1 MQLAGKWKSDGSD
14 DPTQGGKAT
23 TWNSTTSTGDDAG
36 AELITVHSNSGSP
49 SNFMY
54 ELVAPATR
62 LFFQVVIVKKEKG
75 SISVGV
81 VTLPKFKAGYGLKA
95 MLYNGNLTNGMSALK
110 TNFGPYLKD
119 GDKIVLEYIESDDNI
134 QVIYHVN
141 GECIGTGFQI
151 AKENTPF
158 YPCFSTTGN
167 VELQVEIL
175 AEAPETSAAASGNDD
190 PFDGKYEILEAL
202 DRLGE
207 KIIPVTNLEHPREG
221 KAIELSISHHHDD
234 LWSFNVKV
242 FNSLSIRKRFTTRKT
257 PSDFILK
264 DTGHG
269 AMFLV
274 LESEDQNVI
283 SSRMKPPPPY
293 DQIERKLA
301 ACMANTWNSTE
312 VSENGKTLT
321 IFSGENKPIMICI
334 RHEPKLG
341 RPALT
346 SY

>member
-14 DPTQGGKAT
+14 DPTRGGKAT
-23 TWNSTTSTGDDAG
+23 TWNSTTTSTGDDAA

-54 ELVAPATR
+54 ELSAPATR
-62 LFFQVVIVKKEKG
+62 LFFRVVIVKKEKG

-81 VTLPKFKAGYGLKA
+81 VTPPKFKAGYGLKA

-110 TNFGPYLKD
+110 TNFGPYLKEAD
-119 GDKIVLEYIESDDNI
+119 QIILEYIESDENI

-141 GECIGTGFQI
+141 EECIGTGFQI

-167 VELQVEIL
+167 VELQVKIL
-175 AEAPETSAAASGNDD
+175 AEAPETRAAASENDD
-190 PFDGKYEILEAL
+190 PFDGRYEILEAL
-202 DRLGE
+202 DRWGE
-207 KIIPVTNLEHPREG
+207 KIIPVTNLEHPREVM
-221 KAIELSISHHHDD
+221 AIELSICHHHDD
-234 LWSFNVKV
+234 LWRFKV
-242 FNSLSIRKRFTTRKT
+242 NIFNSLSILRFTTRKP

-264 DTGHG
+264 DTGRG

-274 LESEDQNVI
+274 LETEDQNVI
-283 SSRMKPPPPY
+283 SSKMKPPPPY

-301 ACMANTWNSTE
+301 ACMANTWNSIE
-312 VSENGKTLT
+312 VSENEKTLT
-321 IFSGENKPIMICI
+321 IFNGENKPVVICI